1 METILNIVIVL
12 IILGFMYVLF
22 KPKATPKSKEQ
33 KQEELI
39 TAYKQKLDQ
48 ELSPITDANEKK
60 KRKVA
65 LLKTFAKE
73 LEFNLFFDEHEVK
86 ALIQELAKH

>member
-39 TAYKQKLDQ
+39 ASYKQKLDQ
-48 ELSPITDANEKK
+48 ELSPSPMPMRRKNE
-60 KRKVA
+60 R
-65 LLKTFAKE
+65 
-73 LEFNLFFDEHEVK
+73 
-86 ALIQELAKH
+86 

>member
-1 METILNIVIVL
+1 
-12 IILGFMYVLF
+12 MYLLF
-22 KPKATPKSKEQ
+22 KPKSAPKSKEQ

-39 TAYKQKLDQ
+39 ASYKHKLDQ

-60 KRKVA
+60 NRKIA
-65 LLKTFAKE
+65 LLKSFAKE